1 MKGGIGAESRNC
13 CHLYRLIPNRR
24 MTHSLQAQFGPIDI
38 YLFDQILKGRL
49 HPGHRI
55 LDLGCGA
62 GRNLVYFLRQGYAVQ
77 GVDLD
82 AEAIDKVRDLA
93 RTIQPDIDLNRFR
106 VARIEDLPFDPSSV
120 DLVMLNAVLHFARDA
135 DHFDAMVNEAWRVLA
150 PGGIFFARL
159 ASNIG
164 IQDKVQH
171 LGNGRFLLPD
181 GTERYLVDQ
190 RMLLKTTR
198 DLDAELIEPIETTL
212 VQELRSMTTW
222 VMRKSEA

>member
-1 MKGGIGAESRNC
+1 
-13 CHLYRLIPNRR
+13 
-24 MTHSLQAQFGPIDI
+24 MTDSLQVQLGPIDI

-49 HPGHRI
+49 ENARQV
-55 LDLGCGA
+55 LDLGCGG
-62 GRNLVYFLRQGYAVQ
+62 GRNLVYFLRQGYDVY
-77 GVDLD
+77 GVDQDPDAILQVREMTLD
-82 AEAIDKVRDLA
+82 IQPDTDLA
-93 RTIQPDIDLNRFR
+93 RFQVANID
-106 VARIEDLPFDPSSV
+106 DLPFDPSSF
-120 DLVMLNAVLHFARDA
+120 DLVMLNAVLHFARNA
-135 DHFDAMVNEAWRVLA
+135 DHFDAMVNEAWRVLT

-198 DLDAELIEPIETTL
+198 DLEAELIEPIKTTL
-212 VQELRSMTTW
+212 VQDLRSMTTW

>member
-1 MKGGIGAESRNC
+1 MSI
-13 CHLYRLIPNRR
+13 
-24 MTHSLQAQFGPIDI
+24 
-38 YLFDQILKGRL
+38 
-49 HPGHRI
+49 
-55 LDLGCGA
+55 
-62 GRNLVYFLRQGYAVQ
+62 RNLSLILVGALALTVAGCDDGRTVTDRDGTVDIHVRVQ
-77 GVDLD
+77 GADW
-82 AEAIDKVRDLA
+82 
-93 RTIQPDIDLNRFR
+93 FR

-135 DHFDAMVNEAWRVLA
+135 DHFNAMVNEAWRVLA

-181 GTERYLVDQ
+181 ETERYLVDQ

-198 DLDAELIEPIETTL
+198 DLEAELIEPIKTTL
-212 VQELRSMTTW
+212 VQDMRSMTTW
-222 VMRKSEA
+222 VMRKPEA